1 MTSRKSQDNSRARS
15 KRPRLAPRRRGQ
27 GDVAPTVAKSYTLPF
42 PVVLEIRRAVKDY
55 GSQGRALQV
64 ASELTIRMKKRPT
77 VQPVDP
83 EMLMRMTYK
92 LTPRT
97 IQLIDELARKHYG
110 NSGQAIAACIQTLKM
125 KKI

>member
-1 MTSRKSQDNSRARS
+1 MTPRKSEDGRRKS

-27 GDVAPTVAKSYTLPF
+27 DDVSPTVAKSYTLPF

-64 ASELTIRMKKRPT
+64 ASELAIRMKKPPAVR
-77 VQPVDP
+77 PVDP

-97 IQLIDELARKHYG
+97 IQLIDELARKQYG
-110 NSGQAIAACIQTLKM
+110 NSGQAIAACIKTLKM

>member
-1 MTSRKSQDNSRARS
+1 MTPRKSDDS
-15 KRPRLAPRRRGQ
+15 KRKSKTHRLAPRRRGQ

-64 ASELTIRMKKRPT
+64 ASELAIRLKKLPAA
-77 VQPVDP
+77 QPVDP

-97 IQLIDELARKHYG
+97 IHLIDELARKQYG
-110 NSGQAIAACIQTLKM
+110 SSGQAIAACMQTLKM